1 MGAFKY
7 FDLGYTEV
15 FIFDEFLINQI
26 QEGVTI
32 TPEHNNTLVN
42 VIEKYFKNKPFVYIS
57 NRINSYSVDP
67 ITYLGTSSIYNL
79 LAIAIVAEKHL
90 NKKNALYESNF
101 FNKPFKVFDTL
112 SKAMQWVQ
120 TIINENRD

>member
-1 MGAFKY
+1 MSIFKY

-15 FIFDEFLINQI
+15 FIFDEFLVNQI

-42 VIEKYFKNKPFVYIS
+42 IVDKYFKNKPLVYIS

-67 ITYLGTSSIYNL
+67 ITYIGTSSIHNL
-79 LAIAIVAEKHL
+79 LAIAIVAEESL

-101 FNKPFKVFDTL
+101 YNKPFKVFDTL